1 MYIADFEEFVAAA
14 TRLFAASGG
23 RARYVAKYRAQ
34 DRVVVLKVTDD
45 GEGLFLSVSSC
56 ADGRQ
61 PWCSSTRSRCSAT

>member
-23 RARYVAKYRAQ
+23 RARYVAKYRAE

-45 GEGLFLSVSSC
+45 GACPFSICL
-56 ADGRQ
+56 
-61 PWCSSTRSRCSAT
+61 RC